1 MQVDHELGLEHIVEA
16 VFSQFD
22 MVLLEGVYESVQE
35 ASVDV
40 EYNPSIAVVSVH
52 SMC

>member
-16 VFSQFD
+16 VFSQLD
-22 MVLLEGVYESVQE
+22 VVLLEGVDEPVE
-35 ASVDV
+35 EPSVDV
-40 EYNPSIAVVSVH
+40 EYHPSIAVVSVH